1 MEGSLLAKTVAGM
14 PPYELALSKSD
25 AHGVWNRR
33 VEAIHPILERGYG
46 RARVVLSAVE
56 DSKAFSRIWERRELI
71 RVFVGTELDS
81 AAPGKRGLG
90 RMTIGVGG
98 SWGRFAT
105 VYPEALAK
113 GDRVEWG
120 RLIEEVVLCGC
131 LVGAGVNPLRVNGPF
146 APVERTDD
154 EAFRLWVPVLAEG
167 YYPEST
173 ALKSL
178 LDQVVFEGGTAS
190 GARFVEAARS
200 AGLIRGLFKI
210 KRGAEIR
217 IRLLLYAGAG
227 IALFDVLTARWNDED
242 LIRNAVTGG
251 GWSALGGAG

>member
-1 MEGSLLAKTVAGM
+1 M
-14 PPYELALSKSD
+14 PPYELALSESD
-25 AHGVWNRR
+25 ARGVWNRA
-33 VEAIHPILERGYG
+33 VEAIREALDPILAPDPP
-46 RARVVLSAVE
+46 ARLVVSAAE
-56 DSKAFSRIWERRELI
+56 DTKAFSRIWARRELI

-81 AAPGKRGLG
+81 ATPGKRGLG
-90 RMTIGVGG
+90 RTTIGVGG

-131 LVGAGVNPLRVNGPF
+131 LVGAGINPLRTGGPF
-146 APVERTDD
+146 APVRRTDD
-154 EAFRLWVPVLAEG
+154 EAFRLWVPALSGGYNSENTTFQTLVAVVL
-167 YYPEST
+167 
-173 ALKSL
+173 
-178 LDQVVFEGGTAS
+178 EGGPAS
-190 GARFVEAARS
+190 GDRFVEAARS

-210 KRGAEIR
+210 KREAEIG

-242 LIRNAVTGG
+242 LFRNAVTGMG
-251 GWSALGGAG
+251 